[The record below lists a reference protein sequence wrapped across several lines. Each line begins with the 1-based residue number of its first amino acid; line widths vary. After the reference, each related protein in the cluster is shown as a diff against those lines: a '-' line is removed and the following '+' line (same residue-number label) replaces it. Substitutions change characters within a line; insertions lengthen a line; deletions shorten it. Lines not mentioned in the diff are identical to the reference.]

1 MFHIASASRRI
12 QAAARALASEL
23 PASFVLDS
31 DQRVDVQGRLVPT
44 LRNGSRVL
52 NLDFSFADGFTHKS
66 GMLATVFARD
76 GDDFIRIT
84 TSVRKLDGARAIG
97 TPLDRSQP
105 AYTDVLQGRAH
116 QGYAVIFGK
125 QYLTHYAPVKD
136 ASGRLVAILFV
147 GLDVSKAPGMSL
159 SAAMAWRVSLFYG
172 LVQTVF
178 LGVNGKLSQ
187 PSEWSLAVLMLGL
200 LWGCTYAL
208 MRRYVAA
215 PLQVCRTASQ
225 RLAVGDLTRQE
236 HVHSSND
243 VGQVLLAMN
252 TIAIGLST
260 LVDNI
265 RSSAF
270 VVASGTD
277 EIADGNMDLATRT
290 EKQAGEV
297 NAAASAVQELTTA
310 LAQTAERAAQL
321 HRLVNSVSGVASSG
335 GEVVQEVVQTMGQV
349 SASSNK
355 IKDII
360 ALIEGIAFQTNILA
374 LNAAVEAA
382 RAGEQGRG
390 FAVVASEVRSLAQ
403 RSSAAA
409 HEIRHLIGASVG
421 SVEQGSAL
429 VDKARVAMLQITQSV
444 QEVAGYIDGI
454 VHSSQEQR
462 MTIESVNGSIAEIDG
477 MTQQNAA
484 LVEQSA
490 AAAMRMREQAHG
502 LGNAVNSFKTHH
514 GVIAN
519 VITN

>member
-1 MFHIASASRRI
+1 MFHIASASRRV
-12 QAAARALASEL
+12 QAAARAFASGL
-23 PASFVLDS
+23 PSGFVLDAA
-31 DQRVDVQGRLVPT
+31 QRVDVQGRLVPT
-44 LRNGSRVL
+44 LRNGARVL
-52 NLDFSFADGFTHKS
+52 NMDFSLPDGFTQKT
-66 GMLATVFARD
+66 GMLATVFVRD
-76 GDDFIRIT
+76 GDDFIRVT
-84 TSVRKLDGARAIG
+84 TSVRKLDGERAVG

-105 AYTDVLQGRAH
+105 AYHDVLAGRTY
-116 QGYAVIFGK
+116 QGYATIFGK
-125 QYLTHYAPVKD
+125 QYLTYYAPVKD
-136 ASGRLVAILFV
+136 STGRLIAILFV
-147 GLDVSKAPGMSL
+147 GLDVSNKPGMGL

-172 LVQTVF
+172 AVQTVF
-178 LGVNGKLSQ
+178 LGVHGQLSQ
-187 PSEWSLAVLMLGL
+187 PGEWAWALLMLGL

-215 PLQVCRTASQ
+215 PLQVCRSASQ
-225 RLAVGDLTRQE
+225 RMAGGDLTRQE
-236 HVHSSND
+236 HVHSSDD

-252 TIAIGLST
+252 TINTGVTA
-260 LVDNI
+260 LVEKI
-265 RSSAF
+265 RGSAS
-270 VVASGTD
+270 VVSSGTD

-297 NAAASAVQELTTA
+297 NAAASAVHELTSTLAETA
-310 LAQTAERAAQL
+310 DRAAQL
-321 HRLVNSVSGVASSG
+321 HRLVSSVSGVASTG
-335 GEVVQEVVQTMGQV
+335 GAVVQEVVHTMGEV

-360 ALIEGIAFQTNILA
+360 GLIEGIAFQTNILA

-409 HEIRHLIGASVG
+409 LDIRHLIGASVG
-421 SVEQGSAL
+421 SVEQSSAL
-429 VDKARVAMLQITQSV
+429 VDKAREAMAQITQSV

-454 VHSSQEQR
+454 AHSSQAQR
-462 MTIESVNGSIAEIDG
+462 TTIESVNSSIAEIDG

-502 LGNAVNSFKTHH
+502 LAHAVNSFKTHH
-514 GVIAN
+514 
-519 VITN
+519 